1 MERLE
6 QNAKS
11 SDEPKSGVFK
21 FPSEGMK
28 EALTLRGTQPESKH
42 VHDLIPKLAI
52 FSNEKTAGNQ
62 QPEAAT
68 KQKKNSVEPELNKT
82 PVEVKTD
89 SAPAASDK
97 TAAPLAAEKEGSA
110 EKKAADGKVPEMDPE
125 FDLKV
130 DFNTL
135 LNSLT
140 IPEKFASASA
150 GTMLVMNGRNFT
162 IQEKFGILPGQSHEA
177 YVNALKTTFS
187 WTDGMLKV
195 GKALSVPSLAL
206 AGTNIYTDSN
216 KFMSGE
222 HSKLLYGTALA
233 FDGVTAGGA
242 AAQLMSKKFLAPIT
256 CAGLLG
262 RALIGPVEHF
272 LNSK

>member
-6 QNAKS
+6 QSTKS
-11 SDEPKSGVFK
+11 GDEPKSSVFK
-21 FPSEGMK
+21 FPSEGIQD
-28 EALTLRGTQPESKH
+28 ALTLRGAQPESKH

-52 FSNEKTAGNQ
+52 FSNEKTARNQ
-62 QPEAAT
+62 QAEPAA
-68 KQKKNSVEPELNKT
+68 KQKYPIEPELNKT
-82 PVEVKTD
+82 QAELKKE
-89 SAPAASDK
+89 SAPTAAADK
-97 TAAPLAAEKEGSA
+97 TQAPLAEERDRSPEKSGS
-110 EKKAADGKVPEMDPE
+110 DGKVPEMGPE
-125 FDLKV
+125 LDVKV

-140 IPEKFASASA
+140 IPEKFASGSA

-162 IQEKFGILPGQSHEA
+162 IQEKFGISPGQSHEA
-177 YVNALKTTFS
+177 YVKALKTTFS

-233 FDGVTAGGA
+233 FDGITAGGA
-242 AAQLMSKKFLAPIT
+242 ATQLVSKKFLAPIT
-256 CAGLLG
+256 CVGLLG
-262 RALIGPVEHF
+262 RALVGPVEHY
-272 LNSK
+272 LNK